1 MPYLPRRLPFVK
13 MNGLGNDF
21 IVVDV
26 RSEPSW
32 EMLLAD
38 PAAVRRLC
46 ERHRGIGADGILAIL
61 PAETFGAVATMRV
74 HNADG
79 SRAEMCGNGL
89 RCVARFLFEQPSP
102 GLSFSLPES
111 ELVID
116 TGAGPLCCVLALP
129 EPGVLGSIE
138 IDMGRPSVPVPSQV
152 SLVVDPEMAA
162 IELALVSMGN
172 PHAVRFCD
180 AADSYE
186 SLFELARRF
195 GPQIE
200 QHPFFA
206 HKTNV
211 EFVRVR
217 DQFASGLEVVVW
229 ERGCGITLACGTG
242 ACAAMVA
249 ACRRGVMP
257 FGRRCEVRLPGGALD
272 VTVAPDFLAVRMR
285 GPAETVFF
293 GEYETSS
300 IMAPDGAA
308 K

>member
-1 MPYLPRRLPFVK
+1 

-21 IVVDV
+21 VVVDI
-26 RSEPSW
+26 RSETAW
-32 EMLLAD
+32 ETLLTD

-46 ERHRGIGADGILAIL
+46 DRHRGIGADGILAIL
-61 PAETFGAVATMRV
+61 PAETVGAVATMRV

-89 RCVARFLFEQPSP
+89 RCVARFLFEQPLP
-102 GLSFSLPES
+102 GLSFSLPKA

-116 TGAGPLCCVLALP
+116 TGAGPLRCVLALL
-129 EPGVLGSIE
+129 ESGVLGSIE

-162 IELALVSMGN
+162 MELSLVSMGN

-229 ERGCGITLACGTG
+229 ERGCGITQACGTG

-249 ACRRGVMP
+249 ACRRGMML
-257 FGRRCEVRLPGGALD
+257 FGRRCEVRLPGGVLE
-272 VTVAPDFLAVRMR
+272 VTVAPDLSAVHMR

-300 IMAPDGAA
+300 IMAPDGAS

>member
-1 MPYLPRRLPFVK
+1 MPYLTRRLPFVK

-21 IVVDV
+21 IVVDI
-26 RSEPSW
+26 RSETAW
-32 EMLLAD
+32 ETLLTD

-46 ERHRGIGADGILAIL
+46 DRHRGIGADGILAIL
-61 PAETFGAVATMRV
+61 PAETVGAVATMRV

-89 RCVARFLFEQPSP
+89 RCVARFLFEQPLP
-102 GLSFSLPES
+102 GLSFSLPKA

-116 TGAGPLCCVLALP
+116 TGAGPLRCVLALL
-129 EPGVLGSIE
+129 ESGVLGSIE

-162 IELALVSMGN
+162 MELSLVSMGN

-229 ERGCGITLACGTG
+229 ERGCGITQACGTG

-249 ACRRGVMP
+249 ACRRGMMS
-257 FGRRCEVRLPGGALD
+257 FGRRCEVRLPGGVLE
-272 VTVAPDFLAVRMR
+272 VTVAPDLSAVHMR
-285 GPAETVFF
+285 GPTETVFF

-300 IMAPDGAA
+300 IMAPDGAS

>member
-1 MPYLPRRLPFVK
+1 VPYLPRRLPFVK

-32 EMLLAD
+32 ETLLAD

-61 PAETFGAVATMRV
+61 EPETVLAVATMRV

-79 SRAEMCGNGL
+79 TRAEMCGNGL
-89 RCVARFLFEQPSP
+89 RCVARFLFEHDAPRPS
-102 GLSFSLPES
+102 SRLP

-116 TGAGPLCCVLALP
+116 TGAGPLCCVLALS
-129 EPGVLGSIE
+129 ESGVVGSIE
-138 IDMGRPSVPVPSQV
+138 VDLGGPNLSALGQV
-152 SLVVDPEMAA
+152 ALVVGPEMAA
-162 IELALVSMGN
+162 IELALVSLGN

-180 AADSYE
+180 EADSYE
-186 SLFELARRF
+186 SLVELARRM

-200 QHPFFA
+200 RHPFFA
-206 HKTNV
+206 HRTNV

-217 DQFASGLEVVVW
+217 DQSGSGLEVVVW
-229 ERGCGITLACGTG
+229 ERGCGITQACGTG

-249 ACRRGVMP
+249 ACRRGMIP
-257 FGRRCEVRLPGGALD
+257 FGRRCEVRLPGGVLE
-272 VTVAPDFLAVRMR
+272 VTVAPDLSAVRMR

>member
-1 MPYLPRRLPFVK
+1 

-21 IVVDV
+21 IVVDI
-26 RSEPSW
+26 RSETAW
-32 EMLLAD
+32 ETLLTD

-46 ERHRGIGADGILAIL
+46 DRHRGIGADGILAIL
-61 PAETFGAVATMRV
+61 PAETVGAVATMRV

-89 RCVARFLFEQPSP
+89 RCVARFLFEQPLP
-102 GLSFSLPES
+102 GLSFSLPKA

-116 TGAGPLCCVLALP
+116 TGAGPLRCVLALL
-129 EPGVLGSIE
+129 ESGVLGSIE

-162 IELALVSMGN
+162 MELSLVSMGN

-229 ERGCGITLACGTG
+229 ERGCGITQACGTG

-249 ACRRGVMP
+249 ACRRGMML
-257 FGRRCEVRLPGGALD
+257 FGRRCEVRLPGGVLE
-272 VTVAPDFLAVRMR
+272 VTVAPDLSAVHMR

-300 IMAPDGAA
+300 IMAPDGAS

>member
-61 PAETFGAVATMRV
+61 EPETVLAVATMRV

-89 RCVARFLFEQPSP
+89 RCVARFLFERDAPRPS
-102 GLSFSLPES
+102 SRLP

-116 TGAGPLCCVLALP
+116 TGAGPLCCVLALS
-129 EPGVLGSIE
+129 EPDVVGSIE
-138 IDMGRPSVPVPSQV
+138 VDLGGPNVSALGQV
-152 SLVVDPEMAA
+152 ALVVGPEMAA

-180 AADSYE
+180 EADSYE
-186 SLFELARRF
+186 SLVELARRL

-200 QHPFFA
+200 RHPFFA
-206 HKTNV
+206 HRTNV

-217 DQFASGLEVVVW
+217 DQSGSGLEVVVW
-229 ERGCGITLACGTG
+229 ERGCGITQACGTG

-249 ACRRGVMP
+249 ACRRGMMP
-257 FGRRCEVRLPGGALD
+257 FDRRCEVRLPGGVLE
-272 VTVAPDFLAVRMR
+272 VTVAPDLSAVRMR

>member
-1 MPYLPRRLPFVK
+1 

-21 IVVDV
+21 IVVDI
-26 RSEPSW
+26 RSETAW
-32 EMLLAD
+32 ETLLTD

-46 ERHRGIGADGILAIL
+46 DRHRGIGADGILAIL
-61 PAETFGAVATMRV
+61 PAETVGAVATMRV

-89 RCVARFLFEQPSP
+89 RCVARFLFEQPLP
-102 GLSFSLPES
+102 GLSFSLPKA

-116 TGAGPLCCVLALP
+116 TGAGPLRCVLALL
-129 EPGVLGSIE
+129 ESGVLGSIE

-162 IELALVSMGN
+162 MELSLVSMGN

-180 AADSYE
+180 AADSHE

-229 ERGCGITLACGTG
+229 ERGCGITQACGTG

-249 ACRRGVMP
+249 ACRRGMML
-257 FGRRCEVRLPGGALD
+257 FGRRCEVRLPGGVLE
-272 VTVAPDFLAVRMR
+272 VTVAPDLSAVHMR

-300 IMAPDGAA
+300 IMAPDGAS

>member
-1 MPYLPRRLPFVK
+1 MPYLTRRLPFVK

-21 IVVDV
+21 IVVDI
-26 RSEPSW
+26 RSETAW
-32 EMLLAD
+32 ETLLTD

-46 ERHRGIGADGILAIL
+46 DRHRGIGADGILAIL
-61 PAETFGAVATMRV
+61 PAETVGAVATMRV

-89 RCVARFLFEQPSP
+89 RCVARFLFEQPLP
-102 GLSFSLPES
+102 GLSFSLPKA

-116 TGAGPLCCVLALP
+116 TGAGPLRCVLALL
-129 EPGVLGSIE
+129 ESGVLGSIE

-162 IELALVSMGN
+162 MELSLVSMGN

-229 ERGCGITLACGTG
+229 ERGCGITQACGTG

-249 ACRRGVMP
+249 ACRRGMMS
-257 FGRRCEVRLPGGALD
+257 FGRRCEVRLPGGVLE
-272 VTVAPDFLAVRMR
+272 VTVAPDLSAVHMR

-300 IMAPDGAA
+300 IMAPDGAS

>member
-1 MPYLPRRLPFVK
+1 VPYLPRRLPFVK

-61 PAETFGAVATMRV
+61 EPETVLAVATMRV

-89 RCVARFLFEQPSP
+89 RCVARFLFERDAPRPS
-102 GLSFSLPES
+102 SRLP

-116 TGAGPLCCVLALP
+116 TGAGPLCCVLALS
-129 EPGVLGSIE
+129 EPDVVGSIE
-138 IDMGRPSVPVPSQV
+138 VDLGGPNVSALGQV
-152 SLVVDPEMAA
+152 ALVVGPEMAA

-180 AADSYE
+180 EADSYE
-186 SLFELARRF
+186 SLVELARRL

-200 QHPFFA
+200 RHPFFA
-206 HKTNV
+206 HRTNV

-217 DQFASGLEVVVW
+217 DQSGSGLEVVVW
-229 ERGCGITLACGTG
+229 ERGCGITQACGTG

-249 ACRRGVMP
+249 ACRRGMMP
-257 FGRRCEVRLPGGALD
+257 FDRRCEVRLPGGVLE
-272 VTVAPDFLAVRMR
+272 VTVAPDLSAVRMR

>member
-1 MPYLPRRLPFVK
+1 

-32 EMLLAD
+32 ETLLAD

-61 PAETFGAVATMRV
+61 EPETVLAVATMRV

-79 SRAEMCGNGL
+79 TRAEMCGNGL
-89 RCVARFLFEQPSP
+89 RCVARFLFEHDAPRPS
-102 GLSFSLPES
+102 SRLP

-116 TGAGPLCCVLALP
+116 TGAGPLCCVLALS
-129 EPGVLGSIE
+129 ESGVVGSIE
-138 IDMGRPSVPVPSQV
+138 VDLGGPNLSALGQV
-152 SLVVDPEMAA
+152 ALVVGPEMAA
-162 IELALVSMGN
+162 IELALVSLGN

-180 AADSYE
+180 EADSYE
-186 SLFELARRF
+186 SLVELARRM

-200 QHPFFA
+200 RHPFFA
-206 HKTNV
+206 HRTNV

-217 DQFASGLEVVVW
+217 DQSGSGLEVVVW
-229 ERGCGITLACGTG
+229 ERGCGITQACGTG

-249 ACRRGVMP
+249 ACRRGMIP
-257 FGRRCEVRLPGGALD
+257 FGRRCEVRLPGGVLE
-272 VTVAPDFLAVRMR
+272 VTVAPDLSAVRMR

>member
-61 PAETFGAVATMRV
+61 EPETVLAVATMRV

-89 RCVARFLFEQPSP
+89 RCVARFLFERDAPRPS
-102 GLSFSLPES
+102 SRLP

-116 TGAGPLCCVLALP
+116 TGAGPLCCVLALS
-129 EPGVLGSIE
+129 EPGGVGSIE
-138 IDMGRPSVPVPSQV
+138 VDLGGPNVSAPGQV
-152 SLVVDPEMAA
+152 ALVVGPEMAA

-180 AADSYE
+180 EADSYE
-186 SLFELARRF
+186 SLVELARRL

-200 QHPFFA
+200 RHPFFA
-206 HKTNV
+206 HRTNV
-211 EFVRVR
+211 EFVRGR
-217 DQFASGLEVVVW
+217 DQSGSGLEVVVW
-229 ERGCGITLACGTG
+229 ERGCGITQACGTG

-249 ACRRGVMP
+249 ACRRGMMP
-257 FGRRCEVRLPGGALD
+257 FDRRCEVRLPGGVLE
-272 VTVAPDFLAVRMR
+272 VTVAPDLSAVRMR

>member
-1 MPYLPRRLPFVK
+1 

-61 PAETFGAVATMRV
+61 PAETVGAVATMRV

-89 RCVARFLFEQPSP
+89 RCVARFLFERETPRPSSWLLAP
-102 GLSFSLPES
+102 

-138 IDMGRPSVPVPSQV
+138 IDMGRPRVPVPSQV
-152 SLVVDPEMAA
+152 ALVVDPEMAA

-180 AADSYE
+180 EVDSYE
-186 SLFELARRF
+186 SLFELARRL

-200 QHPFFA
+200 RDPFFA
-206 HKTNV
+206 HRTNV

-217 DQFASGLEVVVW
+217 DQSGSGLEVVVW

-272 VTVAPDFLAVRMR
+272 VMVAPDLSAVHMR
-285 GPAETVFF
+285 GPAETVFC

>member
-1 MPYLPRRLPFVK
+1 MPYLTRRLPFVK

-21 IVVDV
+21 IVVDI
-26 RSEPSW
+26 RSETAW
-32 EMLLAD
+32 ETLLTD

-46 ERHRGIGADGILAIL
+46 DRHRGIGADGILAIL
-61 PAETFGAVATMRV
+61 PAETVGAVATMRV

-89 RCVARFLFEQPSP
+89 RCVARFLFEQPLP
-102 GLSFSLPES
+102 GLSFSLPKA

-116 TGAGPLCCVLALP
+116 TGAGPLRCVLALS
-129 EPGVLGSIE
+129 ESGVLGSIE

-162 IELALVSMGN
+162 MELSLVSMGN

-229 ERGCGITLACGTG
+229 ERGCGITQACGTG

-249 ACRRGVMP
+249 ACRRGMMS
-257 FGRRCEVRLPGGALD
+257 FGRRCEVRLPGGVLE
-272 VTVAPDFLAVRMR
+272 VTVAPDLSAVHMR

-300 IMAPDGAA
+300 IMAPDGAS

>member
-32 EMLLAD
+32 ETLLAD

-61 PAETFGAVATMRV
+61 EPETVLAVATMRV

-79 SRAEMCGNGL
+79 TRAEMCGNGL
-89 RCVARFLFEQPSP
+89 RCVARFLFEHDAPRPS
-102 GLSFSLPES
+102 SRLP

-116 TGAGPLCCVLALP
+116 TGAGPLCCVLALS
-129 EPGVLGSIE
+129 ESGVVGSIE
-138 IDMGRPSVPVPSQV
+138 VDLGGPNLSALGQV
-152 SLVVDPEMAA
+152 ALVVGPEMAA
-162 IELALVSMGN
+162 IELALVSLGN

-180 AADSYE
+180 EADSYE
-186 SLFELARRF
+186 SLVELARRM

-200 QHPFFA
+200 RHPFFA
-206 HKTNV
+206 HRTNV

-217 DQFASGLEVVVW
+217 DQSGSGLEVVVW
-229 ERGCGITLACGTG
+229 ERGCGITQACGTG

-249 ACRRGVMP
+249 ACRRGMIP
-257 FGRRCEVRLPGGALD
+257 FGRRCEVRLPGGVLE
-272 VTVAPDFLAVRMR
+272 VTVAPDLSAVRMR